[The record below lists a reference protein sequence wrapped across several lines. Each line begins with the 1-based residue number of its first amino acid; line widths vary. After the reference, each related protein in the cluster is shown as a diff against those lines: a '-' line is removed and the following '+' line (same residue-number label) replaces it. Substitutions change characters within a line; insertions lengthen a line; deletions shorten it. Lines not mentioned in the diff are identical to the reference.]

1 LSGFQGYAIILFMSQ
16 HKFCT
21 LIRPLCL
28 FCCGLAFFPARAADP
43 FRSFSSQ
50 APGRVQDL
58 IVQDLDQDG
67 LQDLFITYVEGRNP
81 NHTRGIVVYFQ
92 NPDGFSDKSRQ
103 IIPVD
108 DQVALVDVG
117 QVDGEPGLD
126 IVCIGRGQVSYYPLR
141 GRTYGKPTRF
151 VSAHPFT
158 VFADDSSL
166 PYYDFLQDWN
176 GDGKDELLLLEFE
189 RSLIYPAGE
198 HGLSTEGREILLQA
212 KVTITMGGP
221 ERIFQEH
228 HSLRAFY
235 WMPQLNTADYDGDGR
250 KDLVASQGAQLNIFR
265 QQPDGSFDRDPTW
278 QFRLNLPQPPPKEGK
293 KPRGEQNPPI
303 ILVDDVNRDGKMDV
317 IASQLVGGFGDLK
330 SQTFI
335 YYGQTGALAKNKWDQ
350 EIDVAQAGTF
360 PLLRDLDGDGSLDLI
375 IPYVPIDILSIA
387 KMIITTSLDVRFKMY
402 VLGKKDRYPAL
413 PTAEESSSIKI
424 NFRELTVEGGV
435 PNVDGD
441 FDGDGINDV
450 VVGKNVKELQI
461 LRGLGGG
468 AFAQEP
474 SAVIPVAAP
483 LFPVVADLNHDG
495 LADVA
500 ISYIPFTDHDH
511 QIYVFL
517 NNGRIHG
524 PAAPL
529 PAAKAK

>member
-1 LSGFQGYAIILFMSQ
+1 MG
-16 HKFCT
+16 
-21 LIRPLCL
+21 PLCL
-28 FCCGLAFFPARAADP
+28 LGLEFAAPPLRAEDS

-50 APGRVQDL
+50 VPGRVQDL

-67 LQDLFITYVEGRNP
+67 LQDLFITFVEGHSP
-81 NHTRGIVVYFQ
+81 NHTRGIAVYFQ
-92 NPDGFSDKSRQ
+92 TKDGFSDKSRQ

-126 IVCIGRGQVSYYPLR
+126 IVCICRGQVSYYPLR
-141 GRTYGKPTRF
+141 GRTYGKLTRF
-151 VSAHPFT
+151 VSAHPFAA
-158 VFADDSSL
+158 FADDASL

-176 GDGKDELLLLEFE
+176 GDGKDELLLMEFE
-189 RSLIYPAGE
+189 RSLIFPTGE
-198 HGLSTEGREILLQA
+198 HGLSTEGREIMLQA
-212 KVTITMGGP
+212 KVTISMGGP
-221 ERIFQEH
+221 ERIFQAH

-250 KDLVASQGAQLNIFR
+250 KDLVASQGAQLSIFR
-265 QQPDGSFDRDPTW
+265 QQPDRSFDREPTW
-278 QFRLNLPQPPPKEGK
+278 SIRLNLPQPPPKEGK
-293 KPRGEQNPPI
+293 KQQGEQNPPM
-303 ILVDDVNRDGKMDV
+303 ILVDDLNRDGRMDV

-335 YYGQTGALAKNKWDQ
+335 YYGQTGSLQKNKWDQ
-350 EIDVAQAGTF
+350 EIDVSQAGTF

-402 VLGKKDRYPAL
+402 VLGHKDRYPAL
-413 PTAEESSSIKI
+413 PTAEESSSIKF

-441 FDGDGINDV
+441 FDGDGINDC
-450 VVGKNVKELQI
+450 VVGKNVKELQV
-461 LRGLGGG
+461 LHGLGSGG
-468 AFAQEP
+468 FAEQPE
-474 SAVIPVAAP
+474 AVIPVAAP

-495 LADVA
+495 LADIA
-500 ISYIPFTDHDH
+500 ISYIPFTDNDH

-517 NNGRIHG
+517 NNGRIRG
-524 PAAPL
+524 PAPSL
-529 PAAKAK
+529 PARKARLEQ

>member
-1 LSGFQGYAIILFMSQ
+1 MAPVRVHSLFW
-16 HKFCT
+16 
-21 LIRPLCL
+21 PLALLGCL
-28 FCCGLAFFPARAADP
+28 LLFSTAEAADL
-43 FRSFSSQ
+43 FRAFSLQ
-50 APGRVQDL
+50 VPGRVQDL
-58 IVQDLDQDG
+58 ITQDLDQDG
-67 LQDLFITYVEGRNP
+67 LQDLFVTYVEGRVP
-81 NHTRGIVVYFQ
+81 NHTRGLAVFFQ
-92 NPDGFSDKSRQ
+92 TPEGFSNKSRQ
-103 IIPVD
+103 LIPVGD
-108 DQVALVDVG
+108 EVALVDVG

-126 IVCIGRGQVSYYPLR
+126 IVCICRGYVAYYPLR
-141 GRTYGKPTRF
+141 GRTYGKLTRF

-158 VFADDSSL
+158 VFADDGSL

-176 GDGKDELLLLEFE
+176 GDGKDELLLMEFD
-189 RSLIYPAGE
+189 RSLIYPTGDR
-198 HGLSTEGREILLQA
+198 GLAAEGREIMLQA
-212 KVTITMGGP
+212 KVTITMGGAD
-221 ERIFQEH
+221 RIFQPH

-250 KDLVASQGAQLNIFR
+250 KDLVASQGAKLSIFR
-265 QQPDGSFDRDPTW
+265 QQPDGNFDRDPTW
-278 QFRLNLPQPPPKEGK
+278 QIRLNLPEAPPKEGK
-293 KPRGEQNPPI
+293 PQRGEQNPPM
-303 ILVDDVNRDGKMDV
+303 ILVDDVDHDGRMDV

-335 YYGQTGALAKNKWDQ
+335 YYGQTGSLAKNKWDQ

-375 IPYVPIDILSIA
+375 IPYVPIDIFSIA

-413 PTAEESSSIKI
+413 PTAEASSAIKI

-461 LRGLGGG
+461 KRGLGGG
-468 AFAQEP
+468 AFAEQP
-474 SAVIPVAAP
+474 LAVIPIAAP

-495 LADVA
+495 LADLA

-517 NNGRIHG
+517 NNGQLHG
-524 PAAPL
+524 LSPAL
-529 PAAKAK
+529 PARKAR